1 MLGAAM
7 LPRYLRSPT
16 ADADSAFLCRA
27 EGVQALEV
35 IEDVTDFE
43 GPMDANMTETDF
55 EGGASTEG
63 GETGTRVPK
72 KYDSDDDDEPQ
83 RLARKK
89 KAKNVAK
96 G

>member
-55 EGGASTEG
+55 EVSLNRKPLGLALGSE
-63 GETGTRVPK
+63 
-72 KYDSDDDDEPQ
+72 DS
-83 RLARKK
+83 AC
-89 KAKNVAK
+89 
-96 G
+96 